1 MKARS
6 LIKLIFK
13 IFFIS
18 TVGYFYSCSSGSL
31 SNYNDEVLVFKS
43 DSLLKVNL
51 NDEQVKKLIIAAKIK
66 ELKKNPNSDQYI
78 EILKLDPKNPIA
90 LYKLHMQTGK
100 LHHQKSFKNGQWDA
114 IQSFHKAAAQIDT
127 LGEPYYWIGKSYEK
141 KDEMDFDSALE
152 SYDKALELSLTDS
165 TRKMVETALT
175 ELTKKKTIY
184 KDFWK

>member
-1 MKARS
+1 M
-6 LIKLIFK
+6 K

-18 TVGYFYSCSSGSL
+18 AIGFFYSCASSSL
-31 SNYNDEVLVFKS
+31 SKYNDEDLVFKS

-51 NDEQVKKLIIAAKIK
+51 NDEQVRKLIIAAKIK

-78 EILKLDPKNPIA
+78 EILKLDPKNPIV
-90 LYKLHMQTGK
+90 LYALHMQTGK

-114 IQSFHKAAAQIDT
+114 IQSFYKAAAQIDT

-152 SYDKALELSLTDS
+152 SYDKALELSLADS
-165 TRKMVETALT
+165 TRKMVETALM

>member
-1 MKARS
+1 MSK
-6 LIKLIFK
+6 
-13 IFFIS
+13 
-18 TVGYFYSCSSGSL
+18 
-31 SNYNDEVLVFKS
+31 YNDEDLVFKS

-51 NDEQVKKLIIAAKIK
+51 NDEQVRKLIIAAKIK

-78 EILKLDPKNPIA
+78 EILKLDPKNPFA
-90 LYKLHMQTGK
+90 LYALHMQTGK
-100 LHHQKSFKNGQWDA
+100 SHHQKSFKNGQWDA
-114 IQSFHKAAAQIDT
+114 IQSFYKAAAQIDT

-152 SYDKALELSLTDS
+152 SYDKALKLFLADS
-165 TRKMVETALT
+165 TRKMVETALM

>member
-1 MKARS
+1 MSA
-6 LIKLIFK
+6 
-13 IFFIS
+13 
-18 TVGYFYSCSSGSL
+18 VGYFYSCASSSL
-31 SNYNDEVLVFKS
+31 SSYDDNDLIFKS
-43 DSLLKVNL
+43 DSILKVHS
-51 NDEQVKKLIIAAKIK
+51 NDQEVKKLILVDKIK
-66 ELKKNPNSDQYI
+66 ELKKNPNSDKYI

-90 LYKLHMQTGK
+90 LYALHMRTGK

-114 IQSFHKAAAQIDT
+114 IQSFYKAAAQIDT

-152 SYDKALELSLTDS
+152 SYDKALELSLADS
-165 TRKMVETALT
+165 TRKKVETALM

>member
-1 MKARS
+1 M
-6 LIKLIFK
+6 
-13 IFFIS
+13 
-18 TVGYFYSCSSGSL
+18 
-31 SNYNDEVLVFKS
+31 SNYDDNDLVFKS
-43 DSLLKVNL
+43 DSLLKVHL
-51 NDEQVKKLIIAAKIK
+51 NDEQMIKFVIAAKIK
-66 ELKKNPNSDQYI
+66 ELKKNPNSYKYI

-90 LYKLHMQTGK
+90 LYALYMQTGK
-100 LHHQKSFKNGQWDA
+100 MHHQKSFKNGQWDA
-114 IQSFHKAAAQIDT
+114 IQSFYKAAAQIDT

-165 TRKMVETALT
+165 TRKMVETALM

>member
-1 MKARS
+1 MSK
-6 LIKLIFK
+6 
-13 IFFIS
+13 
-18 TVGYFYSCSSGSL
+18 
-31 SNYNDEVLVFKS
+31 YNDEDLVFKS

-51 NDEQVKKLIIAAKIK
+51 NDEQVRKLIIAAKIK

-90 LYKLHMQTGK
+90 LYALHMQTGK

-114 IQSFHKAAAQIDT
+114 IQSFYKAAAQIDT

-152 SYDKALELSLTDS
+152 SYDKALKLFLADS
-165 TRKMVETALT
+165 TRKMVETALM

>member
-1 MKARS
+1 M
-6 LIKLIFK
+6 
-13 IFFIS
+13 
-18 TVGYFYSCSSGSL
+18 
-31 SNYNDEVLVFKS
+31 SNYDDNDLVFKS
-43 DSLLKVNL
+43 DSILKAHS
-51 NDEQVKKLIIAAKIK
+51 NDEQVRELVLAAKIK

-78 EILKLDPKNPIA
+78 EVLKIDPKNPIA
-90 LYKLHMQTGK
+90 LYVLHMQTGK

-114 IQSFHKAAAQIDT
+114 IQSFYKAAAQIDT

-152 SYDKALELSLTDS
+152 SYDKALELFLTDS

-175 ELTKKKTIY
+175 ELTKKKSTY